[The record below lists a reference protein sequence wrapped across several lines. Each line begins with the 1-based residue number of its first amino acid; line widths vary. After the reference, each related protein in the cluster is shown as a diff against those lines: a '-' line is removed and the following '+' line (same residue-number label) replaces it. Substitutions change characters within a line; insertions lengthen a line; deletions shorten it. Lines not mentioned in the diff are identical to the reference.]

1 MVACDQLTEYVLESG
16 ANPLPYVTVLDGA
29 GATEAIR
36 QAMQQRAAAHQ
47 RWWAAAPHVACECL
61 RLSARTPTRGVTAS
75 YRVCPSLAG
84 GRRR

>member
-1 MVACDQLTEYVLESG
+1 MAACDRLVNTALTAYVDPVSRDRAQRRGRHGDDPL
-16 ANPLPYVTVLDGA
+16 NPQARGRR
-29 GATEAIR
+29 ATIVGC
-36 QAMQQRAAAHQ
+36 
-47 RWWAAAPHVACECL
+47 AAAPHVACECL